1 MGTPESTTV
10 FPPYVP
16 GPPET
21 MLDVDDVD
29 TAPCTIPTNYISGN
43 SSAGGSSVISAV
55 AHPNKA
61 TGTMKKQ
68 AIIFEDSRCMIQ
80 VGSMGPNV

>member
-1 MGTPESTTV
+1 
-10 FPPYVP
+10 
-16 GPPET
+16 

-29 TAPCTIPTNYISGN
+29 TAPRTIPTNDISGN
-43 SSAGGSSVISAV
+43 SSAGGSTVISAV

-61 TGTMKKQ
+61 MGTMKMQ
-68 AIIFEDSRCMIQ
+68 ASVFEDGGCMIR